1 VLRNRFGSVL
11 RLCVSSLLIPAPA
24 FAQSATRPHADASLL
39 RNLNA
44 SVEELTAQVSLSV
57 VQVLVTGYGPIDDHA
72 RGDTGL
78 VIGRQRAIGSGAI
91 VDPDGYIITNAHVVA
106 GARRVQVVLH
116 RDTTASGPVRS
127 LATSASQ
134 TVDAR
139 IVGTANDIDLALLKV
154 DVAGLR
160 ALPLAEYDDIRQGE
174 IVFAF
179 GSPEGLRNSV
189 TMGVV
194 SSVARQPDPD
204 SPTIYIQTDAPINPG
219 NSGGPLVNVDGE
231 LVGLNTFILSESGGS
246 QGLGFAIPS
255 AIVAS
260 AYPQLKKYGHL
271 HRGLMGFS
279 MQAITPELAA
289 ALDLP
294 RTSGVVV
301 SDVLPDSAAE
311 EAGLGI
317 EDVVD
322 TVNGKAVESVPMLS
336 LELSR
341 YAAGETVTLGLLRGM
356 ETMSAEITVREL
368 PHPIDDVS
376 ALADPE
382 KGSVPKLGI
391 IGIDVADET
400 AALLPAL
407 RISSG
412 VFVVARTR
420 VVSGNGVPLMAGDVI
435 HSVNGITVRSIDG
448 LRVLLGDATSDS
460 ELVLQVERN
469 GQLQFATCR
478 IY

>member
-1 VLRNRFGSVL
+1 
-11 RLCVSSLLIPAPA
+11 
-24 FAQSATRPHADASLL
+24 
-39 RNLNA
+39 
-44 SVEELTAQVSLSV
+44 
-57 VQVLVTGYGPIDDHA
+57 
-72 RGDTGL
+72 
-78 VIGRQRAIGSGAI
+78 
-91 VDPDGYIITNAHVVA
+91 
-106 GARRVQVVLH
+106 
-116 RDTTASGPVRS
+116 
-127 LATSASQ
+127 
-134 TVDAR
+134 
-139 IVGTANDIDLALLKV
+139 
-154 DVAGLR
+154 
-160 ALPLAEYDDIRQGE
+160 
-174 IVFAF
+174 
-179 GSPEGLRNSV
+179 
-189 TMGVV
+189 
-194 SSVARQPDPD
+194 VARQPDPD

-255 AIVAS
+255 AIVSS

-271 HRGLMGFS
+271 HRGLIGFS

-289 ALDLP
+289 GLDLP
-294 RTSGVVV
+294 QESGVMV

-311 EAGLGI
+311 EAGLAI
-317 EDVVD
+317 ADVVE
-322 TVNGKAVESVPMLS
+322 TVNGKLVESVPMLS

-341 YAAGETVTLGLLRGM
+341 YAAGETLRLGLLRGA
-356 ETMSAEITVREL
+356 ETTSAQITVREL

-400 AALLPAL
+400 APLLPAL

-420 VVSGNGVPLMAGDVI
+420 ALSGNGVPLVAGDVI
-435 HSVNGITVRSIDG
+435 HAVNGIRVKSIDG
-448 LRVLLGDATSDS
+448 LRVLLGDATTDS
-460 ELVLQVERN
+460 ELVLQIERG